1 MRGDRIRQLL
11 EQEKVTHLNGAP
23 VLTALVSAEEA
34 HPRDRPLV
42 ITTAGAPPNPKTIA
56 RCEDFNARAS
66 MSTG

>member
-1 MRGDRIRQLL
+1 VRGDRIWQLL

-34 HPRDRPLV
+34 HPLDPPVV

-56 RCEDFNARAS
+56 RRSSPARGS
-66 MSTG
+66 G